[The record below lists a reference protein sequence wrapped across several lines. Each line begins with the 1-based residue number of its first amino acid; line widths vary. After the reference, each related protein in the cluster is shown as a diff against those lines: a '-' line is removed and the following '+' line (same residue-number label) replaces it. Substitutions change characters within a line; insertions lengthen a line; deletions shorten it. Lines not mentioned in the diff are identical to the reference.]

1 MNRKIHISTAFF
13 LTITVAGAL
22 LALFYSPKK
31 PVYLTGKPERNY
43 P

>member
-22 LALFYSPKK
+22 LALFY
-31 PVYLTGKPERNY
+31 
-43 P
+43 